1 MKFLVDVNLSPEWVS
16 FLAEAKFESVH
27 WSEIGPGNASD
38 AELMQWASER
48 DYVLLTAD
56 LDFGAIPCGG
66 SARTS

>member
-38 AELMQWASER
+38 AELM
-48 DYVLLTAD
+48 
-56 LDFGAIPCGG
+56 
-66 SARTS
+66 